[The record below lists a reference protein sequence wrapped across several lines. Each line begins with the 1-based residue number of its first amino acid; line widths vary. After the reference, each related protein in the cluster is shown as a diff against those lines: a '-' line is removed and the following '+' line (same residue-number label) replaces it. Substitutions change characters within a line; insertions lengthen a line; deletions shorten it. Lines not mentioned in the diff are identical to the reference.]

1 MALINI
7 INGPEFL
14 EPSYQ
19 NSIAWN
25 VSATNSGL
33 DNYKYI
39 FDVYTGEEYD
49 NVNDF
54 QTSVTT
60 YPRTNGNC
68 VFSVHY
74 VMKDMVTYNITPF
87 IDDFVRATNSLAFY
101 NIKFGEQY
109 NPGLTFGDTNFI
121 GGSLGL
127 VFESA
132 VDIRIGDIITVDKND
147 ISVNEYYNGTAS
159 VTATQSGGSV
169 GGSPIGVMTVVLD
182 KPFGASTVIEPGS
195 IINLVRKNVETSG
208 INCVFNGVRQYE
220 EINRDFQSEFVID
233 NATASYE
240 KFLTSYEG
248 EKPIY
253 FKDGEYG
260 EWETLSFIASTSS
273 VEETEGY
280 PDPAGPT
287 EIANWGLRV
296 NTFDSANSLLDTE
309 LILFDPSEAEGT
321 TRFDVGCGTNNLA
334 TYSIIDDSVD
344 RYECYLEGVGPNVVD
359 NPLLNTPGGGSW
371 SATFSTGVSILF
383 LGSGFVY
390 TATPLS
396 TLNACILSQSGV
408 LTIGEVYTVVI
419 TLASVTS
426 PFVDANVSVGD
437 SVNQYLVAGDPLTGI
452 YNLTFTAAST
462 DFWILIQS
470 FNGTQ
475 TQGAGIGACYVNQGR
490 FRISEKRNFKIEKQC
505 REYDLIRLAFLN
517 KLGGIDYWTFNLVSK
532 YRSKV
537 ERETIQRVLKY
548 DYNLG
553 DRGMEVVGQKI
564 SEEWEINTDYLSDD
578 DALFVRELV
587 ESPEVYFIDGT
598 DLLPVII
605 TDNAWELKSSLNDQ
619 LVQYTLKFMKA
630 FDIVSNV

>member
-1 MALINI
+1 MALIDI
-7 INGPEFL
+7 INGPNFL

-19 NSIAWN
+19 NSIAWI
-25 VSATNSGL
+25 VSASNSNF

-39 FDVYTGEEYD
+39 FDVYTGEEFD
-49 NVNDF
+49 DVNDF
-54 QTSVTT
+54 QTRVTT

-68 VFSVHY
+68 VFSAHY

-87 IDDFVRATNSLAFY
+87 IDDFVRATDSLAFY

-109 NPGLTFGDTNFI
+109 NPGLTFGDTNFV
-121 GGSLGL
+121 GGYLGL

-132 VDIRIGDIITVDKND
+132 VDIRVGDIITIDKLD
-147 ISVNEYYNGTAS
+147 ISINEYYNGTAS

-169 GGSPIGVMTVVLD
+169 GGSPIGVMTAVLD
-182 KPFGASTVIEPGS
+182 KPFGSSTVIETGY
-195 IINLVRKNVETSG
+195 IINLVRKDIESSG

-220 EINRDFQSEFVID
+220 EINRDFESEFVID

-273 VEETEGY
+273 IEEFESYSGF
-280 PDPAGPT
+280 AGPS
-287 EIANWGLRV
+287 EIANWGLRI
-296 NTFDSANSLLDTE
+296 NTFDKNNSLLDTE
-309 LILFDPSEAEGT
+309 LVLFDPSEAEGT
-321 TRFDVGCGTNNLA
+321 TRFDVGCGTNNIA
-334 TYSIIDDSVD
+334 TYSIINDSVD
-344 RYECYLEGVGPNVVD
+344 RYECYLEGAGPNIVD
-359 NPLLNTPGGGSW
+359 NPLFNTPGGGSW
-371 SATFSTGVSILF
+371 SATFSTGVSMIF
-383 LGSGFVY
+383 VGTGFIY
-390 TATPLS
+390 SANPLS
-396 TLNACILSQSGV
+396 TLNGGILEQTGV
-408 LTIGEVYTVVI
+408 LTIGKEYTVVI
-419 TLASVTS
+419 SIGEGLPGYA
-426 PFVDANVSVGD
+426 DANVSVGD
-437 SVNQYLVAGDPLTGI
+437 SVNQYLVATDPIEGI
-452 YNLTFTAAST
+452 YSLSFTAASN
-462 DFWILIQS
+462 DFWILFQS
-470 FNGTQ
+470 FS
-475 TQGAGIGACYVNQGR
+475 GIDPQLAILGACFVNEGR
-490 FRISEKRNFKIEKQC
+490 FRISDKRDFKIKRQC
-505 REYDLIRLAFLN
+505 REYDLVRLAFLN

-553 DRGMEVVGQKI
+553 DRGMEIVGQKI
-564 SEEWEINTDYLSDD
+564 SEEWEVNTDYLSDD
-578 DALFVRELV
+578 EALFVRELV
-587 ESPEVYFIDGT
+587 ESPEVYFIDGSN
-598 DLLPVII
+598 LLPVII

>member
-1 MALINI
+1 MALIDI
-7 INGPEFL
+7 INGPEFY

-19 NSIAWN
+19 NTIAWE
-25 VSATNSGL
+25 VSATNSSL

-39 FDVYTGEEYD
+39 FEVYTGEEWD
-49 NVNDF
+49 NVNDY
-54 QTSVTT
+54 QTTVTT
-60 YPRTNGNC
+60 YPRTGGNC

-74 VMKDMVTYNITPF
+74 VMKDLVTYNITPF
-87 IDDFVRATNSLAFY
+87 IEDFVKATQSLSFY
-101 NIKFGEQY
+101 NIRFGEQY

-127 VFESA
+127 VFETS
-132 VDIRIGDIITVDKND
+132 VDIRVGDIITVDKDD

-169 GGSPIGVMTVVLD
+169 GGSPTGVMTVVLD
-182 KPFGASTVIEPGS
+182 KPFGSSTVIEPGS

-208 INCVFNGVRQYE
+208 VNCVFNGVRQYE
-220 EINRDFQSEFVID
+220 EINRDFESEFVVD

-253 FKDGEYG
+253 FKDGEYS

-273 VEETEGY
+273 VEEFENTGSF
-280 PDPAGPT
+280 PGPS

-296 NTFDSANSLLDTE
+296 NTFDGGVLQNTE
-309 LILFDPSEAEGT
+309 LILFDPNEAEGT
-321 TRFDVGCGTNNLA
+321 IRFDVGCGTSNLA
-334 TYSIIDDSVD
+334 TYSIIDDD
-344 RYECYLEGVGPNVVD
+344 TDTYECYLEGVGPNVVD
-359 NPLLNTPGGGSW
+359 NPLFTTPGGGSW
-371 SATFSTGVSILF
+371 SATFSTGVTMTF
-383 LGSGFVY
+383 LGSGFIY
-390 TATPLS
+390 GGTLLS
-396 TLNACILSQSGV
+396 TLNTGILEQTGV

-419 TLASVTS
+419 TLFSFGS
-426 PFVDANVSVGD
+426 PYVGANISIGD
-437 SVNQYLVAGDPLTGI
+437 SINQYLVATDPIDGV
-452 YNLTFTAAST
+452 YSLTFTAAST

-475 TQGAGIGACYVNQGR
+475 IQAAGIGACFVNEGR
-490 FRISEKRNFKIEKQC
+490 FRISDKREFKIEKQC
-505 REYDLIRLAFLN
+505 REYDLVRLAFLN

-532 YRSKV
+532 YRSEIK
-537 ERETIQRVLKY
+537 RDMIQRVLQ
-548 DYNLG
+548 YNYNIG

-578 DALFVRELV
+578 EALFIRELV
-587 ESPEVYFIDGT
+587 ESPEVYMIDGT

-605 TDNAWELKSSLNDQ
+605 TDNSWELKSTLNDQ
-619 LVQYTLKFMKA
+619 LVQYTLKYRKA
-630 FDIVSNV
+630 FDIISNV